1 MSKQNPSHHQKILDT
16 KTVYAIINALKRT
29 YLYESEYNMEYIT
42 QNVARNLKRIRKAR
56 EMSLDDVSK
65 QTGISKSMLGQIER
79 GVSIPTV
86 ETLGKIVSG
95 LRVSFNSLISAAKND
110 VVIVKKEELS
120 PSYSSAGGEY
130 KAYEY
135 FPYEEDRTF
144 EIYLMNLAPHSE
156 YASDGHGDNTYEYL
170 TVTSGTLTVKVDGK
184 SYEIKEE
191 NSIRFPTSSKHTYI
205 NNTDKIAKFVV
216 TFTWN

>member
-1 MSKQNPSHHQKILDT
+1 
-16 KTVYAIINALKRT
+16 
-29 YLYESEYNMEYIT
+29 MEYIT
-42 QNVARNLKRIRKAR
+42 QNVSRNLKRIRKSR
-56 EMSLDDVSK
+56 GMSLDDVAK

-110 VVIVKKEELS
+110 IVVVNKNDLE
-120 PSYSSAGGEY
+120 PSYASEGLEY

-144 EIYLMNLAPHSE
+144 EIYLMNLEPHSV
-156 YASDGHGDNTYEYL
+156 YQSDGHGDNTYEYL
-170 TVTSGTLTVKVDGK
+170 TVFSGVLQVKVDDTI
-184 SYEIKEE
+184 YEMNEE
-191 NSIRFPTSSKHTYI
+191 SSIRFPTNGKHEYI
-205 NNTDKIAKFVV
+205 NPGDVITKFSV

>member
-1 MSKQNPSHHQKILDT
+1 
-16 KTVYAIINALKRT
+16 
-29 YLYESEYNMEYIT
+29 MEYIT
-42 QNVARNLKRIRKAR
+42 QNVARNLKRIRKSK
-56 EMSLDDVSK
+56 EMSLDDVAR

-95 LRVSFNSLISAAKND
+95 LRISYNSLISAAKND
-110 VVIVKKEELS
+110 IVLVNKEKLA
-120 PSYSSAGGEY
+120 PSYISENEDY

-144 EIYLMNLAPHSE
+144 EIYLMNLEAHASYCSE
-156 YASDGHGDNTYEYL
+156 SHGDNTYEYL
-170 TVTSGTLTVKVDGK
+170 TVLSGALTVRVDDK
-184 SYEIKEE
+184 MYEVVEE
-191 NSIRFPTSSKHTYI
+191 NSIRFPTNCKHEYI
-205 NNTDKIAKFVV
+205 NNSNNTVKFSV

>member
-1 MSKQNPSHHQKILDT
+1 
-16 KTVYAIINALKRT
+16 
-29 YLYESEYNMEYIT
+29 MEYIT

-56 EMSLDDVSK
+56 EMSLDDVAK

-95 LRVSFNSLISAAKND
+95 LRISYNSLISAAKND
-110 VVIVKKEELS
+110 VVLVNKTDLK
-120 PSYSSAGGEY
+120 PSYISENADY

-135 FPYEEDRTF
+135 FPYEDDRTF
-144 EIYLMNLAPHSE
+144 EIYLMNLEAHASYSSE
-156 YASDGHGDNTYEYL
+156 SHGDNTYEYL
-170 TVTSGTLTVKVDGK
+170 TVLSGTLTVKIEDKTYDVT
-184 SYEIKEE
+184 EE
-191 NSIRFPTSSKHTYI
+191 NSIRFPTNGRHEYI
-205 NNTDKIAKFVV
+205 NKSDELVKFSV

>member
-1 MSKQNPSHHQKILDT
+1 
-16 KTVYAIINALKRT
+16 
-29 YLYESEYNMEYIT
+29 MEYIT

-56 EMSLDDVSK
+56 EMSLDDVAK

-86 ETLGKIVSG
+86 ETLGKLVSG

-110 VVIVKKEELS
+110 VVVVKKEELT
-120 PSYSSAGGEY
+120 PSYSSDRGEY

-144 EIYLMNLAPHSE
+144 EIYLMNLEAHSE
-156 YASDGHGDNTYEYL
+156 YSSDGHGDNTYEYL
-170 TVTSGTLTVKVDGK
+170 TVLTGDMVVNVDGTL
-184 SYEIKEE
+184 YELSEE
-191 NSIRFPTSSKHTYI
+191 NSIRFPTAAKHSYI
-205 NNTDKIAKFVV
+205 NNSDKTVKFVV

>member
-1 MSKQNPSHHQKILDT
+1 
-16 KTVYAIINALKRT
+16 
-29 YLYESEYNMEYIT
+29 MEYIT
-42 QNVARNLKRIRKAR
+42 QNVARNLKRIRKSK
-56 EMSLDDVSK
+56 EMSLDDVAR

-95 LRVSFNSLISAAKND
+95 LRISYNSLISAAKND
-110 VVIVKKEELS
+110 VVLVDKEKLV
-120 PSYSSAGGEY
+120 PSYTSECEDY

-144 EIYLMNLAPHSE
+144 EIYLMNLAAHAS
-156 YASDGHGDNTYEYL
+156 YASEGHGDNTYEYL
-170 TVTSGTLTVKVDGK
+170 TVLSGTLTVKVDDRL
-184 SYEIKEE
+184 YDVAEE
-191 NSIRFPTSSKHTYI
+191 NSIRFPTNGKHEYM
-205 NNTDKIAKFVV
+205 NNSDYMVKFSV

>member
-1 MSKQNPSHHQKILDT
+1 
-16 KTVYAIINALKRT
+16 
-29 YLYESEYNMEYIT
+29 MEYIS
-42 QNVARNLKRIRKAR
+42 QNVARNLKRIRKAK
-56 EMSLDDVSK
+56 EMSLDDVAK

-110 VVIVKKEELS
+110 IITVNKQDLT
-120 PSYSSAGGEY
+120 PSYISEDAKY

-144 EIYLMNLAPHSE
+144 EVYMMELEAHSGYQSE
-156 YASDGHGDNTYEYL
+156 SHGDNTYEFL
-170 TVTSGTLTVKVDGK
+170 TVFTGTLTLKVDEK
-184 SYEIKEE
+184 LYEVEAE
-191 NSIRFPTSSKHTYI
+191 NSIRFPTNCRHEYI
-205 NNTDKIAKFVV
+205 NNGDTIVKFSV
-216 TFTWN
+216 TFTWD

>member
-1 MSKQNPSHHQKILDT
+1 
-16 KTVYAIINALKRT
+16 
-29 YLYESEYNMEYIT
+29 
-42 QNVARNLKRIRKAR
+42 
-56 EMSLDDVSK
+56 MSLDDVAK

-95 LRVSFNSLISAAKND
+95 LRVSFHSLISAAKND
-110 VVIVKKEELS
+110 VVLVKKEELQ
-120 PSYSSAGGEY
+120 PSYSSEGQEY

-144 EIYLMNLAPHSE
+144 EIYLMNLEAHSE
-156 YASDGHGDNTYEYL
+156 YTSDGHGDNTYEYL
-170 TVTSGTLTVKVDGK
+170 TVTSGTLTVQVDGK
-184 SYEIKEE
+184 SYEVKEE
-191 NSIRFPTSSKHTYI
+191 NSIRFPTAGKHSYI
-205 NNTDKIAKFVV
+205 NNSDRIAKFVV

>member
-1 MSKQNPSHHQKILDT
+1 
-16 KTVYAIINALKRT
+16 
-29 YLYESEYNMEYIT
+29 MEYIT
-42 QNVARNLKRIRKAR
+42 QNVARNLKRLRKAR
-56 EMSLDDVSK
+56 EMSLDDVAK

-110 VVIVKKEELS
+110 VVLVKKEELT
-120 PSYSSAGGEY
+120 PSYISEGAEY

-144 EIYLMNLAPHSE
+144 EIYMMDLEPHFNYS
-156 YASDGHGDNTYEYL
+156 SQGHGENTYEYL
-170 TVTSGTLTVKVDGK
+170 TVISGTLTVWVEGK
-184 SYEIKEE
+184 SYEVKEE
-191 NSIRFPTSSKHTYI
+191 NSIRFPTASKHDYI
-205 NNTDKIAKFVV
+205 NNSDKPVKFIV

>member
-1 MSKQNPSHHQKILDT
+1 
-16 KTVYAIINALKRT
+16 
-29 YLYESEYNMEYIT
+29 MEYIS
-42 QNVARNLKRIRKAR
+42 QNVARNLKRIRKAK
-56 EMSLDDVSK
+56 EMSLDDVAK

-110 VVIVKKEELS
+110 IITVNKKELV
-120 PSYSSAGGEY
+120 PSYISEDAKY

-144 EIYLMNLAPHSE
+144 EVYMMELEAHSSYKSE
-156 YASDGHGDNTYEYL
+156 GHGDNTYEYL
-170 TVTSGTLTVKVDGK
+170 TVFTGTLTIGVDGRI
-184 SYEIKEE
+184 YEVTAE
-191 NSIRFPTSSKHTYI
+191 NSIRFPTNAEHEYSNIGDVMT
-205 NNTDKIAKFVV
+205 KFSV
-216 TFTWN
+216 TFTWS

>member
-1 MSKQNPSHHQKILDT
+1 
-16 KTVYAIINALKRT
+16 
-29 YLYESEYNMEYIT
+29 MEYIT
-42 QNVARNLKRIRKAR
+42 QNVARNLKRLRKAR

-110 VVIVKKEELS
+110 VVLVKKNELT
-120 PSYSSAGGEY
+120 PSYISEGAEY

-144 EIYLMNLAPHSE
+144 EIYMMDLEPHSS
-156 YASDGHGDNTYEYL
+156 YSSDGHGDNTYEYL
-170 TVTSGTLTVKVDGK
+170 TVIAGNQTVLVEDKA
-184 SYEIKEE
+184 YENGEE
-191 NSIRFPTSSKHTYI
+191 NSIRFPTSSKHEYK
-205 NNTDKIAKFVV
+205 NNGNKKAKFIV